1 MQRGMGWDP
10 GLDGPMAAESTGIG
24 FSMADNNTSRFRS
37 SDAFGHGSG
46 PAASANDPLAE
57 LARLIGQNDPFAE
70 FGSRQSEALP
80 DPQGGYDQSPT
91 QPYSGQPAQ
100 GYQPEPVPPFPEELP
115 PLRFGGASQPHQP
128 AHDDWPGL
136 PAPSNAYH
144 QPAET
149 YGVPP
154 PMRPV
159 PGFEVP
165 MIPEPVSHSPADDYY
180 RSPPP
185 FDAPQ
190 RTAADPLPSFL
201 TAPGH
206 PSQPSFAQQP
216 YAQQPGIY
224 PPQADAGAM
233 PAPHDDEFYD
243 DAPRP
248 RRKGLLTV
256 VAVLSLAVVGTAGAV
271 AYRNYFGGPS
281 TSGPPPVI
289 RASADPSKVAP
300 PPSTKASADF
310 TKDNYERFPERSKD
324 ERLVG
329 REEKPIDQK
338 DLTRSQPASV
348 ATPPARQAGSAPPFA
363 IGPARQVRTVP
374 ITPNS
379 GDMAVNTPSTSPD
392 TAMLPSPPPTSRSG
406 GVQFP
411 PPPSRQVAEARPEA
425 PAPSPAARST
435 PPRTTNTAR
444 SQPVTS
450 GNAPLSLS
458 PDAQDSSPPPQAS
471 AYRDATPPVRQA
483 NAAPA
488 PRVTA
493 SSGGRFHVQ
502 VSSQKSETDAESS
515 FRGIQSKYSGVL
527 GGQPHVIRRA
537 DLGTKGTYYRAM
549 VGPYNTREQ
558 AVQLCSSL
566 KSAGGDCVVQA
577 N

>member
-1 MQRGMGWDP
+1 MGWDL
-10 GLDGPMAAESTGIG
+10 GLDGLMAAESTEIG

-37 SDAFGHGSG
+37 SDPFGHGSG
-46 PAASANDPLAE
+46 PTAPANDPLAE

-70 FGSRQSEALP
+70 FGARPSEAPP
-80 DPQGGYDQSPT
+80 DPQGGYDQYPT
-91 QPYSGQPAQ
+91 QPYNGQPTQA
-100 GYQPEPVPPFPEELP
+100 YQQEPVPQFPEELP
-115 PLRFGGASQPHQP
+115 PLRFGGASQPRQP
-128 AHDDWPGL
+128 AHDDWPPP

-149 YGVPP
+149 YGLPP
-154 PMRPV
+154 PMRSV
-159 PGFEVP
+159 PGFDTP
-165 MIPEPVSHSPADDYY
+165 SLPEPVSHPPADDYY
-180 RSPPP
+180 RSAP
-185 FDAPQ
+185 FDASQ
-190 RTAADPLPSFL
+190 RGAADPLPSFL

-216 YAQQPGIY
+216 YAQHPGIY
-224 PPQADAGAM
+224 PPQADTGAM

-256 VAVLSLAVVGTAGAV
+256 AAVLLLAVVGTAGAV

-289 RASADPSKVAP
+289 RASADPSKVP
-300 PPSTKASADF
+300 PPSGKASSDF

-324 ERLVG
+324 ERIVG

-338 DLTRSQPASV
+338 DLGRSQPASV
-348 ATPPARQAGSAPPFA
+348 ATPPSRQGGSPPFA

-379 GDMAVNTPSTSPD
+379 GDMAVNTPSTTPD
-392 TAMLPSPPPTSRSG
+392 GTMLPAPPQTSRPT

-425 PAPSPAARST
+425 PTPPPAARST
-435 PPRTTNTAR
+435 PPRTVTASR
-444 SQPVTS
+444 SQPAPAPVTS

-458 PDAQDSSPPPQAS
+458 PDGQDNSPPPQAS
-471 AYRDATPPVRQA
+471 AYRDTTPPVRQA

-493 SSGGRFHVQ
+493 SSGSRFHVQ
-502 VSSQKSETDAESS
+502 VASQKSESDAESS

-537 DLGTKGTYYRAM
+537 DLGSKGTYYRAM
-549 VGPYNTREQ
+549 VGPFGSREQ